1 MSTILLLLLFVLAWV
16 VLILPKQRELRRHN
30 ALLATLV
37 EGDEV
42 MSGSGIYGTITAIDG
57 DVVYLEVAP
66 GLELK
71 VARRAVASKVAPAVD
86 DDEDLDEIDEI
97 DEIAAP
103 DDEIDEI
110 DAPDDEIDAP
120 DDEDDV
126 ASTTGEHDVDDD
138 VADGSDSSGGDASP
152 SAERS

>member
-86 DDEDLDEIDEI
+86 GGRRRRGRRDGRRWTRP
-97 DEIAAP
+97 ATVP
-103 DDEIDEI
+103 RSTR
-110 DAPDDEIDAP
+110 
-120 DDEDDV
+120 
-126 ASTTGEHDVDDD
+126 STTT
-138 VADGSDSSGGDASP
+138 P
-152 SAERS
+152 W

>member
-71 VARRAVASKVAPAVD
+71 VARRAVASKVAPAVEEAD
-86 DDEDLDEIDEI
+86 DDEADETDTVDPSGDGPEVDE
-97 DEIAAP
+97 
-103 DDEIDEI
+103 
-110 DAPDDEIDAP
+110 
-120 DDEDDV
+120 
-126 ASTTGEHDVDDD
+126 VDDNPVVTASD
-138 VADGSDSSGGDASP
+138 DGTDDASP
-152 SAERS
+152 PAGRS

>member
-42 MSGSGIYGTITAIDG
+42 MSGSGIYGTITAIEG

-71 VARRAVASKVAPAVD
+71 VARRAVASKVVPAVD
-86 DDEDLDEIDEI
+86 DSDDGDEVDGD
-97 DEIAAP
+97 P
-103 DDEIDEI
+103 GST
-110 DAPDDEIDAP
+110 
-120 DDEDDV
+120 
-126 ASTTGEHDVDDD
+126 ASDDVDDLD
-138 VADGSDSSGGDASP
+138 SDDPAAGGDERLDASDDGPDEGHDDASP
-152 SAERS
+152 AAERN

>member
-71 VARRAVASKVAPAVD
+71 VARRAVASKVAPVD
-86 DDEDLDEIDEI
+86 DDEDLDEIDEF
-97 DEIAAP
+97 
-103 DDEIDEI
+103 DEIDEI
-110 DAPDDEIDAP
+110 DEIDAP

>member
-42 MSGSGIYGTITAIDG
+42 MSGSGIYGTITAIEG

-71 VARRAVASKVAPAVD
+71 VARRAVASKVVPAVD
-86 DDEDLDEIDEI
+86 DSDDGDEVDEVDEV
-97 DEIAAP
+97 DGAP
-103 DDEIDEI
+103 
-110 DAPDDEIDAP
+110 ALT
-120 DDEDDV
+120 
-126 ASTTGEHDVDDD
+126 ASDDVDDLD
-138 VADGSDSSGGDASP
+138 SDDPAAGGDERLDGSDDGPDDGHDDVSP
-152 SAERS
+152 AAERN